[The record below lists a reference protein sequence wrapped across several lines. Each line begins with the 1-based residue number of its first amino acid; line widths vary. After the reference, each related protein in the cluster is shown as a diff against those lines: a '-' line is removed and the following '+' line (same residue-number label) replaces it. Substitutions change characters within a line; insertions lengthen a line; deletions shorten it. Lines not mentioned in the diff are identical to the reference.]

1 MRQFLENVFRLA
13 IMSCVL
19 ASTAGSAKDADS
31 GYAVRPSAITVT
43 TNSLEESLLLYRD
56 GFGLK
61 AEGPIAVPAAV
72 KSAQRRLW
80 GVPATFDWDTYILRR
95 SGVPDQT
102 SLDLRLIVPKKAV
115 PPSRR
120 GWDALQLGPITIGMP
135 NTKPEALDHDVRE
148 IGFGAFN
155 AIEVSSFTSPTGKTY
170 PIIETVFAGP
180 DFVAGV
186 SVARGK
192 TEPPL
197 APVNNDG
204 LGGPAY
210 SMQVV
215 KDLPAEMNFYQTVL
229 GMPLGNRR
237 EALSR
242 GRNGSLRLPDG
253 TRFELVRFNSTRSP
267 QNFLML
273 MHHLNSEPRGFN
285 NPLGI
290 QYRGIS
296 CYSLTVTDL
305 SQVLARAR
313 ANHVKVVA
321 GPMKLA
327 TPLATGTVATLRSP
341 SGMLIEVWQPN

>member
-1 MRQFLENVFRLA
+1 MISFLKNLLCVA
-13 IMSCVL
+13 AVSCMLVP
-19 ASTAGSAKDADS
+19 TAGRAKTAGD

-43 TNSLEESLLLYRD
+43 TNSLEESLLFYRD

-61 AEGPIAVPAAV
+61 AEGPITVSNTV
-72 KSAQRRLW
+72 KSAQRKLW

-102 SLDLRLIVPKKAV
+102 SIDLRLIVPKKAV
-115 PPSRR
+115 PPSRL
-120 GWDALQLGPITIGMP
+120 GWTAMQLGPITIGFP
-135 NTKPEALDHDVRE
+135 NTKPEALDRDVRG

-155 AIEVSSFTSPTGKTY
+155 DIEVSSFTSPTGKTY

-197 APVNNDG
+197 APVNGDQ

-215 KDLPAEMNFYQTVL
+215 KDLPAEINFYQTVL

-237 EALSR
+237 EVLSR
-242 GRNGSLRLPDG
+242 GQKGSLRLPDG
-253 TRFELVRFNSTRSP
+253 TRFELVRFNSTNSP

-273 MHHLNSEPRGFN
+273 LHHLNSAPRAFS

-296 CYSLTVTDL
+296 CYTLTVPDL
-305 SQVLARAR
+305 TQVLARAR
-313 ANHVKVVA
+313 ANHITVVA

-327 TPLATGTVATLRSP
+327 TPLASGMVATLRSP
-341 SGMLIEVWQPN
+341 SGMLIEIWQPS